1 MAIKI
6 SLVNMKGGV
15 GKSTLAVNL
24 AWAFADAIDGW
35 AVKVLLVD
43 LDPQF
48 NASQYM
54 LGEHRYRTKILAA
67 NAPTVQDIFEGCDVS
82 LDHNSIIHNVYKDYR
97 MEYGE
102 RFDGRL
108 DLIPSHLELA
118 YVLRQP
124 KQKED
129 LLAEF
134 ISEVENRYEL
144 IFFDCP
150 PTESMFTTAAYLASD
165 YILVPVKPEFL
176 SAIGLQ
182 LLARSMNDFHKN
194 FPDKKLEIAGIVFN
208 AATEYIPEE
217 MLSKQLARQLANR
230 NNWYVFENE
239 ISYSRSYAKG
249 AREGQPISRTSYA
262 KWYRVDEF
270 RAFAR
275 EVQDRIRL

>member
-35 AVKVLLVD
+35 AVEVLLVD

-67 NAPTVQDIFEGCDVS
+67 NAPTVQDIFEGCDAS

-134 ISEVENRYEL
+134 IFEVENRYEL

-150 PTESMFTTAAYLASD
+150 PTESIFTTAAYLASD

-176 SAIGLQ
+176 STIGLQ
-182 LLARSMNDFHKN
+182 LLTRSMNDFHKN
-194 FPDKKLEIAGIVFN
+194 FPDKKLEIVGIVFN

-262 KWYRVDEF
+262 KWYRVNEF

-275 EVQDRIRL
+275 EVQDRIGL